1 MKNVF
6 YGYIDNGI
14 EIELSRDCVANCFH
28 SGSCDVDCEAWVDVP
43 EIKKQFDKVK
53 KERLINHI
61 IETGAD
67 HTQKE
72 LNKWSKKR
80 LCIWV
85 LWDMCATI
93 YDSEEYQDEESE
105 DD

>member
-1 MKNVF
+1 MNYVCQFRKF
-6 YGYIDNGI
+6 F
-14 EIELSRDCVANCFH
+14 SRFNIINK
-28 SGSCDVDCEAWVDVP
+28 

-61 IETGAD
+61 LETGAD

>member
-1 MKNVF
+1 M
-6 YGYIDNGI
+6 
-14 EIELSRDCVANCFH
+14 
-28 SGSCDVDCEAWVDVP
+28 
-43 EIKKQFDKVK
+43 K

-61 IETGAD
+61 LETGAD
-67 HTQKE
+67 YTQKE